1 VAVESTTTNKDFV
14 VKQGIRVA
22 TGVTFPDNTVQ
33 TTAFTGTSIS
43 VGNTFPAS
51 PSEGQLFLYSITE
64 RVYYYLNNQWNAIA
78 TTEDSRELQ
87 DHIHD
92 NLPDGGGLVVS
103 TFIDG
108 GFYNK
113 SGILIDGGSYNTSSF
128 ESIYDGGIA
137 SDIFSNFIDGGF
149 YNSTGSLI
157 SGGFYYTEEFDAVF
171 DSGLAA

>member
-1 VAVESTTTNKDFV
+1 VATSNKDFV

-33 TTAFTGTSIS
+33 TTAFTGTSIT
-43 VGNTFPAS
+43 VGNTFPVS

-78 TTEDSRELQ
+78 TTDDSNELQ
-87 DHIHD
+87 NHIHD

-108 GFYNK
+108 
-113 SGILIDGGSYNTSSF
+113 
-128 ESIYDGGIA
+128 
-137 SDIFSNFIDGGF
+137 
-149 YNSTGSLI
+149 
-157 SGGFYYTEEFDAVF
+157 
-171 DSGLAA
+171 